1 MRRSQTG
8 ILLFCNKAP
17 AMWFSERQNSMGA
30 STFRSEFTAMKNTVE
45 MIEAL
50 RYKL

>member
-1 MRRSQTG
+1 
-8 ILLFCNKAP
+8 
-17 AMWFSERQNSMGA
+17 MWFSKRQNSVEA
-30 STFRSEFTAMKNTVE
+30 STFGSEFTAMKNTVE